1 MVVSLSISNF
11 KMAMVKNQYF
21 KFLKRISIVIF
32 VIIIAD
38 QLIGRTLRH
47 LYFSQVAGEYYRATY
62 TIDSTKADILVFGS
76 SRASHHY
83 VPEIFEE
90 KLKMSFYNTGRD
102 GNRLLYNYATFKAV
116 TKRYSPK
123 LVIFDLNPIELYYRE
138 ADYEGL
144 SSLLPY
150 NDKHPELKEII
161 ELRGPFEKYKLYSL
175 SYPFNSQLINIGIG
189 NLEISKTRYVS
200 QKGYLPLQGKM
211 KNATANNALPES
223 NGTIDKNKIDALNSI
238 AVFCKKNNIRLV
250 FAFSPIFNNPKESA
264 ASKIIADIA
273 LANQGQYFNFKND
286 SIFDNHP
293 EYFKDNVHMNDEG
306 ANIFSKIIS
315 DSIYKQVEFATF

>member
-1 MVVSLSISNF
+1 
-11 KMAMVKNQYF
+11 MVKNQYF